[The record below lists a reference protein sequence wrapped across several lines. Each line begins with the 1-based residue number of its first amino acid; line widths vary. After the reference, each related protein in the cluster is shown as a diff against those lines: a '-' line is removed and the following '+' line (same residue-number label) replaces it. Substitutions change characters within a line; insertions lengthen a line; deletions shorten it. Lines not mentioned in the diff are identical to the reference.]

1 MNELYLQELFNKD
14 SKIIITGGCGFI
26 GGSLIRRLLLNT
38 NANIFNLDKLGYASD
53 YFSINNLI
61 KDSPNDIKGSYKFL
75 NTDLSDFKST
85 LKVIG
90 EIEPNYIFH
99 LAAESHVDRSI
110 DNSEVF
116 INSNILG
123 TYNLLEAVRKVYKNY
138 SQSKKL
144 NFRLHHISTDEVYG
158 SLGSSGKF
166 HENTKYDP
174 RSPYSASK
182 ACSDHLVNAWFHTYE
197 LPIIITN
204 CSNNYGPRQFPE
216 KLIPL
221 IISKA
226 LKNESIPIYGNGEN
240 IRDWLYV
247 EDHIDALLT
256 VASRGK
262 ISKNYCIGGS
272 TEKTNVDVCKNI
284 CNILDEI
291 LPRKDPYESLI
302 SFVKDRPGH
311 DKRYAV
317 DTSLIH
323 KELGWFPKHTFKDG
337 LRKTVCWYLN
347 NQDWCEK
354 VII

>member
-262 ISKNYCIGGS
+262 ISKTIVLGFNR
-272 TEKTNVDVCKNI
+272 KNE
-284 CNILDEI
+284 C
-291 LPRKDPYESLI
+291 
-302 SFVKDRPGH
+302 
-311 DKRYAV
+311 
-317 DTSLIH
+317 
-323 KELGWFPKHTFKDG
+323 
-337 LRKTVCWYLN
+337 
-347 NQDWCEK
+347 
-354 VII
+354 